1 MTADDKLDAGRRAR
15 ERQKVAFM
23 RALADRYAE
32 RFRAMEEAD
41 AVSVANEIHGMLNEL
56 IRRDSEGDADSRRI
70 QCRRGC
76 SHCCSNPVDVWPQ
89 EAAAL
94 VAAARAAGIELDRA
108 KLERQAA
115 QSIESWPKQPA
126 ADRACVFLG
135 ADGAC
140 RVYAARPVACRK
152 LLVTS
157 DPSLCDT
164 SKYSPEDTE
173 RWFSWESEML
183 AVAAL
188 EEFGGGLMPAQLL
201 AELKRSVR

>member
-1 MTADDKLDAGRRAR
+1 MTDDKLAANRRSR
-15 ERQKVAFM
+15 DQQKVAFM
-23 RALADRYAE
+23 RALADRYVE
-32 RFRAMEEAD
+32 RFQAMEGGD
-41 AVSVANEIHGMLNEL
+41 ASAVANEIHGTLNEL
-56 IRRDSEGDADSRRI
+56 IRRDGEGDVDSLKI

-76 SHCCSNPVDVWPQ
+76 SHCCSNPVEIWPQ

-94 VAAARAAGIELDRA
+94 VAAASAAGIELDRA

-157 DPSLCDT
+157 DPALCDT
-164 SKYSPEDTE
+164 TRYSPADTE

-188 EEFGGGLMPAQLL
+188 EVFGGGLMPAQLL
-201 AELKRSVR
+201 AELKRSAR